1 MAICLV
7 AATGCASQT
16 DLRRQQEE
24 TAALRAEVAALQKSV
39 RRIADLELRIEKL
52 RAQLR
57 RPRGS
62 GPARRPP
69 RKGPGRPQVTAV
81 RGRPAI
87 HLPEATLVSRLGA
100 SPQRKRLRRH
110 LAGSGGYVVAY
121 WATWCVPCIADEEL
135 ERVRALQ
142 KALRAKGRDLV
153 VMAIDD
159 VEDLRRHEKADR
171 WIYPAWQRDDG
182 HMEMLPRRFVEAV
195 GLGLPLFVVVDGQ
208 GIIRHYLK
216 GGLHGDAV
224 ERLVAA
230 ATGP

>member
-1 MAICLV
+1 MTPA
-7 AATGCASQT
+7 CASQA

-24 TAALRAEVAALQKSV
+24 TAALRAEVTAMQKNL
-39 RRIADLELRIEKL
+39 RRIAELELRIEEM
-52 RAQLR
+52 RAQVR
-57 RPRGS
+57 RRRGS
-62 GPARRPP
+62 GPARRAP
-69 RKGPGRPQVTAV
+69 RPGRDRPQVTAV
-81 RGRPAI
+81 QGRPAI

-100 SPQRKRLRRH
+100 TPRRKRLKRH
-110 LAGSGGYVVAY
+110 LAGSAGYVVAY
-121 WATWCVPCIADEEL
+121 WATWCVPCIADAEL
-135 ERVRALQ
+135 DRVRALKQ
-142 KALRAKGRDLV
+142 ALKAQGRDLV

-171 WIYPAWQRDDG
+171 WVYPAWQRDDG

-195 GLGLPLFVVVDGQ
+195 GLGLPLFVVVDGR

-224 ERLVAA
+224 DRLVAA